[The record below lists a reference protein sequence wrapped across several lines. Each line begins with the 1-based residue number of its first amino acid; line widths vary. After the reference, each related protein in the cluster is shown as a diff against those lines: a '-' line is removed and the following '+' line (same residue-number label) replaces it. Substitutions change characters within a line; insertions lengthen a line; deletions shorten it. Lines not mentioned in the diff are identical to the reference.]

1 MKAVYPTI
9 LIPDDESFLVKVPDL
24 EIETEGYDM
33 ADAIEMARDA
43 IGLKGI
49 CLEDMGKKIP
59 EPSPMSSI
67 STAPGETLTLVDIDC
82 AEYRLSVDNKAVR
95 KNLSIPNWLNV
106 RAEKAGINFSKVLQ
120 DALISALD
128 IQSMAK

>member
-67 STAPGETLTLVDIDC
+67 STAPGETLTLVDIDF

-95 KNLSIPNWLNV
+95 KNLSGLTFVQKKPELTFP
-106 RAEKAGINFSKVLQ
+106 RFSR
-120 DALISALD
+120 
-128 IQSMAK
+128 MP

>member
-49 CLEDMGKKIP
+49 
-59 EPSPMSSI
+59 
-67 STAPGETLTLVDIDC
+67 
-82 AEYRLSVDNKAVR
+82 
-95 KNLSIPNWLNV
+95 
-106 RAEKAGINFSKVLQ
+106 
-120 DALISALD
+120 
-128 IQSMAK
+128 

>member
-9 LIPDDESFLVKVPDL
+9 LIPDGDMYLVHVPDMD
-24 EIETEGYDM
+24 IDTEGKNI

-43 IGLKGI
+43 IGIKGI
-49 CLEDMGKKIP
+49 CMEDTGTGIP
-59 EPSPMSSI
+59 APSPMSAI
-67 STAPGETLTLVDIDC
+67 TVNPGEIATLVDIDF
-82 AEYRLSVDNKAVR
+82 AAYRISMDNKTVR

-106 RAEKAGINFSKVLQ
+106 RAEKEGINFSKVLQ